1 MYKKQKEKK
10 KWLKIS
16 CIGQKYTEVTVCTET
31 AQQTTIPSLISGAI
45 MFSHKIVAWKKQ
57 KKTACKHLQ
66 RCKFLAGK
74 QLTYGGGV
82 FLFVYLYIYLFI
94 LICSCVHSP
103 KHRNQ
108 IVLWHHQ
115 RDGTNFRYIED
126 FPDFKIESPVGF
138 LPKGKYN
145 GLAEGLDTNLHRIQS
160 KVTLYCWQPLG
171 AGKNCVLPNQFVSSC
186 WMLLGVARW
195 QISRHNFP
203 EHVCYGASVRWFF
216 YFSPQKHNWRS
227 EHHCQT
233 LFGYLSWIDWGPF
246 QFFRSIM
253 TVPLGI
259 MCWTCPQLKLYI
271 HICPYLRVQL
281 VPRILTIP
289 ESAAT
294 FLIFLTRWCA
304 FLLEHNWWTKP
315 SCQSWALK
323 EAFLIRCSVALGNFY
338 VPYLEY

>member
-1 MYKKQKEKK
+1 M
-10 KWLKIS
+10 
-16 CIGQKYTEVTVCTET
+16 
-31 AQQTTIPSLISGAI
+31 
-45 MFSHKIVAWKKQ
+45 
-57 KKTACKHLQ
+57 Q

-74 QLTYGGGV
+74 QLTYGGGG

-216 YFSPQKHNWRS
+216 
-227 EHHCQT
+227 
-233 LFGYLSWIDWGPF
+233 LFFP
-246 QFFRSIM
+246 
-253 TVPLGI
+253 TE
-259 MCWTCPQLKLYI
+259 T
-271 HICPYLRVQL
+271 
-281 VPRILTIP
+281 
-289 ESAAT
+289 
-294 FLIFLTRWCA
+294 
-304 FLLEHNWWTKP
+304 
-315 SCQSWALK
+315 
-323 EAFLIRCSVALGNFY
+323 
-338 VPYLEY
+338 

>member
-45 MFSHKIVAWKKQ
+45 RFSHKIVAWRKK
-57 KKTACKHLQ
+57 KKKNCMQTFAEMQISCRQ
-66 RCKFLAGK
+66 TTWWGFFVC
-74 QLTYGGGV
+74 
-82 FLFVYLYIYLFI
+82 LFVYIYIFF
-94 LICSCVHSP
+94 LIRSCVHSP

-203 EHVCYGASVRWFF
+203 EHVCYGAQWGDFVFF
-216 YFSPQKHNWRS
+216 PT
-227 EHHCQT
+227 ET
-233 LFGYLSWIDWGPF
+233 
-246 QFFRSIM
+246 
-253 TVPLGI
+253 
-259 MCWTCPQLKLYI
+259 
-271 HICPYLRVQL
+271 
-281 VPRILTIP
+281 
-289 ESAAT
+289 
-294 FLIFLTRWCA
+294 
-304 FLLEHNWWTKP
+304 
-315 SCQSWALK
+315 
-323 EAFLIRCSVALGNFY
+323 
-338 VPYLEY
+338 

>member
-45 MFSHKIVAWKKQ
+45 ICFLTRLLHEKNKK
-57 KKTACKHLQ
+57 KLHANICRDANFLQ
-66 RCKFLAGK
+66 ANNL
-74 QLTYGGGV
+74 LMVVGV

-195 QISRHNFP
+195 QNFK
-203 EHVCYGASVRWFF
+203 AQ
-216 YFSPQKHNWRS
+216 FSWACVLRCFS
-227 EHHCQT
+227 E
-233 LFGYLSWIDWGPF
+233 
-246 QFFRSIM
+246 
-253 TVPLGI
+253 V
-259 MCWTCPQLKLYI
+259 
-271 HICPYLRVQL
+271 
-281 VPRILTIP
+281 
-289 ESAAT
+289 
-294 FLIFLTRWCA
+294 IFLFFPT
-304 FLLEHNWWTKP
+304 ET
-315 SCQSWALK
+315 
-323 EAFLIRCSVALGNFY
+323 
-338 VPYLEY
+338 

>member
-1 MYKKQKEKK
+1 M
-10 KWLKIS
+10 
-16 CIGQKYTEVTVCTET
+16 VV
-31 AQQTTIPSLISGAI
+31 
-45 MFSHKIVAWKKQ
+45 
-57 KKTACKHLQ
+57 
-66 RCKFLAGK
+66 
-74 QLTYGGGV
+74 GV

-195 QISRHNFP
+195 QNFK
-203 EHVCYGASVRWFF
+203 A
-216 YFSPQKHNWRS
+216 
-227 EHHCQT
+227 
-233 LFGYLSWIDWGPF
+233 
-246 QFFRSIM
+246 QF
-253 TVPLGI
+253 
-259 MCWTCPQLKLYI
+259 
-271 HICPYLRVQL
+271 
-281 VPRILTIP
+281 
-289 ESAAT
+289 
-294 FLIFLTRWCA
+294 
-304 FLLEHNWWTKP
+304 
-315 SCQSWALK
+315 SWACVLWCFSEVIFFIFPHRNITGEVNTTVK
-323 EAFLIRCSVALGNFY
+323 LCLVICLGLTEVHFNFLEVLWLCLW
-338 VPYLEY
+338 E

>member
-16 CIGQKYTEVTVCTET
+16 CIGQKIHRGHCVYWNGP
-31 AQQTTIPSLISGAI
+31 ANNNPLIDFWSDYV
-45 MFSHKIVAWKKQ
+45 FSQDCCMKKN
-57 KKTACKHLQ
+57 KKKLHANICRDANFLQ
-66 RCKFLAGK
+66 ANNL
-74 QLTYGGGV
+74 LMVVGV

-203 EHVCYGASVRWFF
+203 EHVC
-216 YFSPQKHNWRS
+216 
-227 EHHCQT
+227 
-233 LFGYLSWIDWGPF
+233 
-246 QFFRSIM
+246 
-253 TVPLGI
+253 
-259 MCWTCPQLKLYI
+259 
-271 HICPYLRVQL
+271 
-281 VPRILTIP
+281 
-289 ESAAT
+289 
-294 FLIFLTRWCA
+294 
-304 FLLEHNWWTKP
+304 
-315 SCQSWALK
+315 
-323 EAFLIRCSVALGNFY
+323 
-338 VPYLEY
+338 

>member
-1 MYKKQKEKK
+1 MSSLPNTEIKLYCDITKEM
-10 KWLKIS
+10 
-16 CIGQKYTEVTVCTET
+16 
-31 AQQTTIPSLISGAI
+31 AQ
-45 MFSHKIVAWKKQ
+45 
-57 KKTACKHLQ
+57 
-66 RCKFLAGK
+66 
-74 QLTYGGGV
+74 TY
-82 FLFVYLYIYLFI
+82 
-94 LICSCVHSP
+94 
-103 KHRNQ
+103 
-108 IVLWHHQ
+108 W
-115 RDGTNFRYIED
+115 RDVRYIED

-216 YFSPQKHNWRS
+216 IFPHRNITS
-227 EHHCQT
+227 EVTTTVKLCLVICLGLTEVH
-233 LFGYLSWIDWGPF
+233 FN
-246 QFFRSIM
+246 FFRRIM